1 MITIGLTRG
10 KVALIDDDDFER
22 VSKFKWTSL
31 YNLKNK
37 KWYARCAVGGRGKQT
52 TVYMHRIILN
62 APKGLQ
68 VDHING
74 DGLDNQKRNLRF
86 ATNAQNHQN
95 QIKPVASKSGFRG
108 VCFDQRRN
116 KFYARIQHNRQTT
129 HLGRFQTAI
138 QAARAY
144 DKAAVKLHGE
154 FARLNFERKGYRT
167 AFKNNHAAAALSLHV
182 GLAQQQQTA

>member
-31 YNLKNK
+31 YNPNNK
-37 KWYARCAVGGRGKQT
+37 KWYARRAVGGRGRQT
-52 TVYMHRIILN
+52 TIYMHRFILN
-62 APKGLQ
+62 APKGIQ

-74 DGLDNQKRNLRF
+74 EGLDNQKRNLRL

-108 VCFDQRRN
+108 VSFDKRRN
-116 KFYARIQHNRQTT
+116 KFYARIWLNGRRIS
-129 HLGRFQTAI
+129 LGRFQTAVE
-138 QAARAY
+138 AARAY
-144 DKAAVKLHGE
+144 DEAAVKLHGE

-167 AFKNNHAAAALSLHV
+167 VIKDNHAAAALSLHV
-182 GLAQQQQTA
+182 GLARQRMAA